1 MAKGKSSAK
10 SKGYRTYHAKKPFL
24 SKKEWIILIVA
35 AVVLIAGFVVAVTVN
50 FDGALQIKDGV
61 VQPRTENALIVNGG
75 TAAHPRYYQV
85 GQLLSL
91 PDGWSMEPGNDI
103 NVNTPSYTL
112 LPPETSGVETVSVT
126 VSGQEYQALAKAMAA
141 YLTSASTDAA
151 EISASE
157 LTESSIHGRPACTF
171 TYEYAYQIEQDDDE
185 GVDQGEDNAQISRY
199 ARKLNAYVQIP
210 KNRTLL
216 IYVVAEADDAEAL
229 PSEEEMRA
237 CLDTVAGIVA
247 VEEK

>member
-35 AVVLIAGFVVAVTVN
+35 AVALIAGFVVAVTVN

-126 VSGQEYQALAKAMAA
+126 VSGQEYQALAKAMI
-141 YLTSASTDAA
+141 DVM
-151 EISASE
+151 
-157 LTESSIHGRPACTF
+157 R
-171 TYEYAYQIEQDDDE
+171 
-185 GVDQGEDNAQISRY
+185 
-199 ARKLNAYVQIP
+199 
-210 KNRTLL
+210 
-216 IYVVAEADDAEAL
+216 DAELRRAL
-229 PSEEEMRA
+229 GRRGAALVRDAGLQAMAERA
-237 CLDTVAGIVA
+237 CRLFETWLQEAENAGGESA
-247 VEEK
+247 PAEQKQRAS